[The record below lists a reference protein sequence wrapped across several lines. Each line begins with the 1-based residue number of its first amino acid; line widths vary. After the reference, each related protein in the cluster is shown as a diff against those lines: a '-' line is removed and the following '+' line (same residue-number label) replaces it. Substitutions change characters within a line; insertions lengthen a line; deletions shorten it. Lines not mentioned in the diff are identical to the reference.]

1 MCRVALWQRTFL
13 LKWPTEVVL
22 LFFNCVNYFRHIIV
36 IFSFFIGVASHFLLC
51 FLYLRAYKAAPDL
64 L

>member
-36 IFSFFIGVASHFLLC
+36 IFSFFYRSCIPLFALFPVLVGIQSST
-51 FLYLRAYKAAPDL
+51 
-64 L
+64 